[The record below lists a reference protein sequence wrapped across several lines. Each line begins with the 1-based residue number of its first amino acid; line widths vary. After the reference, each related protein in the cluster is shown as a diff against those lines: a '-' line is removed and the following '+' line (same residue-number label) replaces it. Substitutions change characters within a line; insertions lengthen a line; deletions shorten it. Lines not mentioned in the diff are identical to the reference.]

1 MVESVFA
8 FAGERLIAEGFID
21 EVRGKIQNHVDRQ
34 NFLFF
39 DRDNGKQLSVSFDPR
54 PEPLPLNL
62 AEASPALKNKPGRPK
77 LGVVGRE
84 ITLLPRHWEWL
95 DGQRGG
101 ASATLRRLID
111 QYRADNSG
119 VDKIRVAQ
127 DSTNRFIYAIAGNL
141 SNFEEAVRAL
151 YGNDAEGFAE
161 CIKLW
166 PADIRRCTKHYS
178 DHAWDSL

>member
-1 MVESVFA
+1 MSESVFA
-8 FAGERLIAEGFID
+8 FAGEKLIAQGLID
-21 EVRGKIQNHVDRQ
+21 EVKEKIQNHVDKQ

-39 DRDNGKQLSVSFDPR
+39 DRDNGKQVSLSFDEQSDPLLLNSSEAM
-54 PEPLPLNL
+54 PEV
-62 AEASPALKNKPGRPK
+62 KNRPGRPK

-111 QYRADNSG
+111 QHRLDSTSE
-119 VDKIRVAQ
+119 DKVRQAQ
-127 DSTNRFIYAIAGNL
+127 DNTNRFIYAIAGNL

-151 YGNDAEGFAE
+151 YGNNPDGFAE
-161 CIKLW
+161 CMKLW
-166 PADIRRCTKHYS
+166 PADIRQCTKHYS
-178 DHAWDSL
+178 DSAWG